1 MIPIE
6 GKERVKET
14 QQRLKAIELTDLK
27 TAVAVTAVCLGAKEV
42 LAVYGKSPKQLQL
55 MFKTDGTQSPR
66 TVADLRSGSVI
77 KGLIREIFPF
87 AQINEEE
94 TGLIEG
100 IEFTAEVDPL
110 DGTYSFS
117 RGQRYSVIGTEFHDM
132 DGKPLAAAI
141 CNPFEREVIIAQ
153 EGKGTFLFGLGNNY
167 SLVGRPQR
175 LTVSD
180 RKTLHDICVYLDGYD
195 NEFNRELKAQF
206 RTRLDELSKEH
217 SPNGR
222 MSVNWRSTGSNI
234 DQQRQVSAGRA
245 EVTLTDAKG
254 GFFDLAGRLP
264 IAEAGG
270 KFTDQFGNP
279 VSKESQF
286 GIGTNGWLHEPL
298 IEITSGIYRNYQGYN
313 PKPL

>member
-1 MIPIE
+1 MILIE

-14 QQRLKAIELTDLK
+14 QHRLEAIGLTDLI
-27 TAVAVTAVCLGAKEV
+27 TAVAATAVCLGAKEV
-42 LAVYGKSPKQLQL
+42 LAVHGKTPKQLQL

-66 TVADLRSGSVI
+66 TVADLRSGSTI
-77 KGLIREIFPF
+77 KSLIRENFPF

-94 TGLIEG
+94 TGLTEG
-100 IEFTAEVDPL
+100 IELTAEVDPL

-141 CNPFEREVIIAQ
+141 CNPFEKEVIIAQ
-153 EGKGTFLFGLGNNY
+153 EGKGTFLFKFGNNS

-195 NEFNRELKAQF
+195 NEFNRKLKAQF
-206 RTRLDELSKEH
+206 RTRLDELSKVN
-217 SPNGR
+217 PNGR
-222 MSVNWRSTGSNI
+222 MSVNWRSSGSNI
-234 DQQRQVSAGRA
+234 DQQRQVAAGRA

-254 GFFDLAGRLP
+254 GFYDFAGRLP

-286 GIGTNGWLHEPL
+286 GIGTNGWLHEQL
-298 IEITSGIYRNYQGYN
+298 IGVTSDIYRDYQGYN